1 MAFKRSAMQYRQ
13 GNKLASVV
21 TLVSALSED
30 DTEVPGRVL
39 DQLLGATFQSTNA
52 QRLEPGDVRALY
64 QACHVMM
71 ARGNVDLVSGALEAT
86 SVISEMALKKKIPVG
101 FDTLEAVY
109 LWTRNVSARYPDN
122 DQVRRNV
129 ENAQRR
135 IEEVTAS
142 RLPKGQQVRFVADQV
157 THIHHRFLSRDQVTI
172 PSLNRPGATD
182 VAITFDKALWE
193 RFQIWKC
200 GSRMCQGVVLVVTV
214 HQTNPF
220 VGSDVGTRMT
230 PVVSVTFRTPD
241 TGEAVRGVSL
251 RDSLGLQMRQ
261 TGNESRV
268 HGMVLR
274 CFRWHE
280 RDEEWTQRD
289 MTALGT
295 KQRQVTCLASSTG
308 SFTVFEVEDGL
319 STAAIA
325 GIVVACLMSVF
336 IIAAVMMFMMHKKQ
350 HTGSAKVADQGSR

>member
-30 DTEVPGRVL
+30 DVEAPGRVL
-39 DQLLGATFQSTNA
+39 DQLLGATFQSTNS

-64 QACHVMM
+64 QACRVMM

-86 SVISEMALKKKIPVG
+86 SVISEMALKKRHV
-101 FDTLEAVY
+101 L
-109 LWTRNVSARYPDN
+109 
-122 DQVRRNV
+122 RRNV

-157 THIHHRFLSRDQVTI
+157 THIHHRFLNRDQVTI
-172 PSLNRPGATD
+172 PSLNRPGTND

-220 VGSDVGTRMT
+220 VGSDVGTRMA

-336 IIAAVMMFMMHKKQ
+336 IIAAVLMFMMHKKQ